1 MGNNQVKVLVIE
13 GGAETARLLQ
23 DWSGGSGEQKYLTE
37 HASSLAQGLE
47 RLDEGGIGIAILS
60 LSLPDSQGLE
70 AFTWVRRQ
78 APSVPIIV
86 LAEDYDADLAAEV
99 MAEGAQDFLVS
110 RQLDGRLLSLVIRYA
125 MERHQLLD
133 ELERQKAESL
143 AKIEERLVKQN
154 EVIMQ
159 LTSSETRARGD
170 LDTRIREITEAS
182 ARTLQVDRVSVW
194 LYNDDRT
201 KIRCFDLYEMDRDK
215 HTSGYEM
222 SREDYPA
229 FFVSLE
235 KRHTVA
241 APVTYAGPA
250 TKERSQSH
258 ISPLGIVSAGDADG
272 GAAGGHAGVVC
283 HEQVGSARRW
293 TTQEQAFIGSVTELI
308 SLAFEESRRKQ
319 AEEQLRKLSGAVEHS
334 PASIVIANTDGKI
347 EYVNPK
353 FTEVTGYTLEE
364 VRGKPFILKSGKRPE
379 EFYRRMWHDL
389 KMGKTWRGE
398 LINKKKSG
406 ELFWEFTSISPIK
419 GSRGVAT
426 HYVAVK
432 EDVTERKRKDD
443 YMRRAVVVFEST
455 SEGIIT
461 MDADGTILDVNAAF
475 SRITGYSKQEVVGET
490 ARILMSDRH
499 SPQTYGKMWKDVKDS
514 GHWWGEVWGRRKNN
528 ELFRV
533 WMTIR
538 AVKNDEGE
546 ITHYIGVLSDIT
558 KVKESEEERERLAH
572 YDILTELPNRILLR
586 ERLQQALRQAER
598 ERGSVAVLF
607 LNFDGFKNINARWG
621 HQVGDEILVQAA
633 KRLADCV
640 GENDTVARSGG
651 DEFVAVLSGVGST
664 EGSARIAQKMIDSA
678 TRPFPVG
685 DEEAFL
691 TASIG
696 ITMYPFDGDDVDSLL
711 KNADVAMHQSRA
723 QGENAYGFYS
733 RGLYEKTVERMS
745 LESDLRRAVDR
756 GELLLH
762 YQPQISLENGAIVG
776 LEALVR
782 WQHPQRG
789 MVGPDQFIPM
799 AEETGL
805 IMPIGEWVLREA
817 CRQSKEWHQM
827 GVPHKRISVNIS
839 GNQFKQQDVVQV
851 VTRALVAASD
861 PRYLC
866 LELTESGIVQDPDLA
881 IATLGQ
887 LKDLGL
893 HLSIDDFG
901 TGYSSLGYLKR
912 FPVDELKVPQWFIRE
927 VLTDSGD
934 AAIVAGT
941 IVLARSLG
949 LSVVVEGVEN
959 EGQFAFVRNKGA
971 NVVQGFLFSRP
982 LPPDETEKFLLKGKL
997 DLPGA

>member
-1 MGNNQVKVLVIE
+1 MGNNQVRVLLIE
-13 GGAETARLLQ
+13 GDAENARLLR
-23 DWSGGSGEQKYLTE
+23 DWSGESGEQEYLPE
-37 HASSLAQGLE
+37 HAGSLSQGLE
-47 RLDEGGIGIAILS
+47 RLHEGGIDIVLLN

-70 AFTWVRRQ
+70 AFSWVRRQ

-86 LAEDYDADLAAEV
+86 LVDDYDEDLAAEV
-99 MAEGAQDFLVS
+99 MAEGAQDFLVN

-125 MERHQLLD
+125 IERHQLLH

-143 AKIEERLVKQN
+143 AEVEERLVRQN

-159 LTSSETRARGD
+159 LTSSEIRARGD
-170 LDTRIREITEAS
+170 LDARIREITEAS
-182 ARTLQVDRVSVW
+182 SKTLEVDRVSVW

-201 KIRCFDLYEMDRDK
+201 KIHCVDLYELDKDK

-222 SREDYPA
+222 GADDYPA
-229 FFVSLE
+229 FFSSLE

-241 APVTYAGPA
+241 APVTYTGPV

-258 ISPLGIVSAGDADG
+258 ISPLGIASVEDAHG
-272 GAAGGHAGVVC
+272 GAAGGFAGVVC
-283 HEQVGSARRW
+283 HEQVGAARRW
-293 TTQEQAFIGSVTELI
+293 TTQEQAFIGSVTDLI

-319 AEEQLRKLSGAVEHS
+319 VEEQLQKLSGAVEHS
-334 PASIVIANTDGKI
+334 PASIVIADTNGKI

-353 FTEVTGYTLEE
+353 FIEVTGYTLEE
-364 VRGKPFILKSGKRPE
+364 VRGKPFILKSAKRPD

-406 ELFWEFTSISPIK
+406 ELFWESTSISPIT
-419 GSRGVAT
+419 GPRGVAT

-432 EDVTERKRKDD
+432 EDVTERKRKDE

-455 SEGIIT
+455 SEGILT

-475 SRITGYSKQEVVGET
+475 SQITGYSKQEVVGET
-490 ARILMSDRH
+490 SRILMSDRH
-499 SPQTYGKMWKDVKDS
+499 SPQTYGEMWKDVQASD
-514 GHWWGEVWGRRKNN
+514 HWWGEVWGRRKNN
-528 ELFRV
+528 ELFRI

-546 ITHYIGVLSDIT
+546 TTHYVGVLSDIT

-572 YDILTELPNRILLR
+572 YDTLTELPNRILLR
-586 ERLQQALRQAER
+586 ERLQQALRRAER
-598 ERGSVAVLF
+598 DRKSVAVLF

-633 KRLADCV
+633 KRLTDCA
-640 GENDTVARSGG
+640 GENDTVARSAG
-651 DEFVAVLSGVGST
+651 DEFAIVLSGIASA
-664 EGSARIAQKMIDSA
+664 ESSARIAQKMIDSVC
-678 TRPFPVG
+678 RPFPVG

-691 TASIG
+691 TTSIG
-696 ITMYPFDGDDVDSLL
+696 VTVYPFDGDDVDSLL
-711 KNADVAMHQSRA
+711 NNADVAMNQSRA
-723 QGENAYGFYS
+723 QGENTYSFYS
-733 RGLYEKTVERMS
+733 KGLYEKTVERMS
-745 LESDLRRAVDR
+745 LESDLRRAVER

-762 YQPQISLENGAIVG
+762 YQPQISLETGAIVG

-782 WQHPQRG
+782 WMHPERG
-789 MVGPDQFIPM
+789 MVGPGEFIPL

-805 IMPIGEWVLREA
+805 ILPIGEWVLREV
-817 CRQSKEWHQM
+817 CRQSKEWHRV
-827 GVPHKRISVNIS
+827 GIPHERISVNIS
-839 GNQFKQQDVVQV
+839 GNQFKQQDVIQV
-851 VTRALVAASD
+851 VTRALVGASD

-866 LELTESGIVQDPDLA
+866 LELTESGIVQDPELA
-881 IATLGQ
+881 VATLGQ
-887 LKDLGL
+887 LKELGL

-912 FPVDELKVPQWFIRE
+912 FPVDELKIPQWFIRE

-949 LSVVVEGVEN
+949 LKVVIEGVEN
-959 EGQFAFVRNKGA
+959 EGQFTFVRNKGA
-971 NVVQGFLFSRP
+971 DVVQGFLFSRP
-982 LPPDETEKFLLKGKL
+982 LPVDEAEKFLLKGKL